1 MVHCSLNSSQDPDEA
16 VPQHEEEETAVGCI
30 SLCYIAL
37 CCGMSAELVVRNR
50 WRNLIALRRMLR
62 WLWGGETQ
70 KGDHVAT
77 IEVES
82 TLTSASSAEPILVSC
97 LY

>member
-1 MVHCSLNSSQDPDEA
+1 MRQCLNMRRRRLLLVASHS
-16 VPQHEEEETAVGCI
+16 
-30 SLCYIAL
+30 L